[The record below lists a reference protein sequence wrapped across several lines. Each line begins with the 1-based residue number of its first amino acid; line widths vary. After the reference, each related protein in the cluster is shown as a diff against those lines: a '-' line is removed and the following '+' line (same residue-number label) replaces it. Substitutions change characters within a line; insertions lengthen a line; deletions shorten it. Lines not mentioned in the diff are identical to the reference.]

1 MKDNKEVLKQIN
13 NKLEALRKKNAS
25 TISYSKKLLFFKE
38 NVAFDLIAYVLVG
51 LFIGYK
57 LDNFFK
63 TKPLFII
70 IFVLLAF
77 ITFFVK
83 IYKKLSKIK

>member
-1 MKDNKEVLKQIN
+1 MKDTKETLKQIN
-13 NKLEALRKKNAS
+13 EKLENLKKKNTNNIAY
-25 TISYSKKLLFFKE
+25 TKKLLYIRE
-38 NVAFDLIAYVLVG
+38 NVAFDLVAYILIA

-57 LDNFFK
+57 LDAFLK

-70 IFVLLAF
+70 IFIFLAF

-83 IYKKLSKIK
+83 IYKKLSKIT